1 MDFSKDQKLV
11 AVGTMDSYIRI
22 WSLDGKPLKSKNP
35 SDKGLNVNNRKLI
48 GHSGPVYGVA
58 FSDAIDN
65 KTTTLFGEQGKD
77 VPDTGPKML
86 LSASG
91 DGHIR
96 LWSLETWTC
105 LCIYKGHSGPVFKV
119 SWSPQGHYFL
129 SGGWDKTARIWM
141 QDHASAQRLLVGHD
155 TSISAITWHPN
166 GMYVFSASDETDKSI
181 RMWSVVTGQCGR
193 VFTGHTEYISA
204 IECAPN
210 GKILASADTSGSIFF
225 WDIAKGTLIKRSRGH
240 GKGGIWS
247 LSFSAESTVLI
258 SGGQDGTVRVWDVE
272 LPAEGSKA
280 VQQALAPPAGQE
292 AADGATAAGQG
303 GANAGSTPS
312 GQAAGG
318 GGNTGAGGSGGKK
331 KAKEVM
337 ITPDQI
343 TAYATKKTPVRKV
356 QFTRMNLAVAGGCF
370 EPDR

>member
-11 AVGTMDSYIRI
+11 AAGTMDSYIRI

-48 GHSGPVYGVA
+48 GHSGPVYGVS

-65 KTTTLFGEQGKD
+65 KTTTLFGEQD
-77 VPDTGPKML
+77 RQIPDTGPKML
-86 LSASG
+86 LSASA

-105 LCIYKGHSGPVFKV
+105 LCIYKGHSGPVSKV
-119 SWSPQGHYFL
+119 SWSPHGHYFL
-129 SGGWDKTARIWM
+129 SGGWDKTARVWM
-141 QDHASAQRLLVGHD
+141 QDHASAQRILVGHD
-155 TSISAITWHPN
+155 TSVSAVAWHPN
-166 GMYVFSASDETDKSI
+166 GTYVFSASDETDKSI
-181 RMWSVVTGQCGR
+181 RMWSVLTGQCAR
-193 VFTGHTEYISA
+193 VLTGHAEYISA
-204 IECAPN
+204 LECAPN
-210 GKILASADTSGSIFF
+210 GRVLASADTSGSILF
-225 WDIAKGTLIKRSRGH
+225 WDLAKGALIKRSRGH

-247 LSFSAESTVLI
+247 LSFSAESTVLV

-280 VQQALAPPAGQE
+280 VPAALAPPAGTE
-292 AADGATAAGQG
+292 VADGAAAGAQG
-303 GANAGSTPS
+303 ANTGASPSGQTGGSGANAGP
-312 GQAAGG
+312 
-318 GGNTGAGGSGGKK
+318 GGKK

-337 ITPDQI
+337 ITPDQV

-356 QFTRMNLAVAGGCF
+356 MMTRMNLAVAGGCF